1 MLRLLRWLWRGDEA
15 LAHTAD
21 ETNLQSSAP
30 SVVLALLAAWTTFS
44 SCALLFFEGGVT
56 RVLAGGLADHA
67 GQRLLGAQWLGLAA
81 FYAVAALRRQ
91 RGLGWIA
98 VATQLATG
106 LAAGYTLVTGDG
118 DAGTAFLCAVSLLF
132 ALVLVAFLLATQ
144 PRYAAPPPTQP
155 DSRAW
160 GDAPTEWLVPPA
172 SPAAGG
178 NGGAPGQSG
187 IAPGTPRDDDLL
199 GM

>member
-15 LAHTAD
+15 LAHVAD
-21 ETNLQSSAP
+21 ETNLDSSAQR
-30 SVVLALLAAWTTFS
+30 VVLALLAAWTAFS
-44 SCALLFFEGGVT
+44 GCALLFFEGSVT
-56 RVLAGGLADHA
+56 KVLAGGLADHA

-81 FYAVAALRRQ
+81 VYAVAAVRRQ
-91 RGLGWIA
+91 RSLGWIA

-132 ALVLVAFLLATQ
+132 ALVLAGFLLATQ
-144 PRYAAPPPTQP
+144 PRYAAPTSARL
-155 DSRAW
+155 DNRAW

-172 SPAAGG
+172 TGAS
-178 NGGAPGQSG
+178 GGAPGQSNMP
-187 IAPGTPRDDDLL
+187 PGASHDDDLL
-199 GM
+199 GT